1 MSVSF
6 STRLKSC
13 REIHMPPIGGM
24 LVDEGKLVEEV
35 AAGVVVVEDD
45 VEDVDELDVLL
56 VELLLDD
63 VELVELDDVD
73 ELLDVLVRGDWVVAA
88 PVVVAGGNCVVVTG
102 GGGGL

>member
-1 MSVSF
+1 
-6 STRLKSC
+6 
-13 REIHMPPIGGM
+13 MPPIGGM

-56 VELLLDD
+56 VEVLLDD
-63 VELVELDDVD
+63 VGLVELDDVD

-88 PVVVAGGNCVVVTG
+88 TVVVAGGNCVVVTG

>member
-1 MSVSF
+1 
-6 STRLKSC
+6 
-13 REIHMPPIGGM
+13 MPPIGGM

-56 VELLLDD
+56 VEVLLDD

-88 PVVVAGGNCVVVTG
+88 TVVVAGGNCVVVTG
-102 GGGGL
+102 KGGGL